1 MLTLVKMARGGH
13 IRLDV
18 EGSIYQETD
27 GAGQK
32 HYRVE
37 INSIKWPHRNT
48 VVDLK
53 NIASMDQVEESF
65 LETTYANKRD

>member
-18 EGSIYQETD
+18 EGNIYPETD

-32 HYRVE
+32 RFRVE
-37 INSIKWPHRNT
+37 INSIKWPRRNT
-48 VVDLK
+48 VVDFK
-53 NIASMDQVEESF
+53 NIASMEQVEESF

>member
-13 IRLDV
+13 IHLEV
-18 EGSIYQETD
+18 EGSIYPETD

-37 INSIKWPHRNT
+37 IQSIKWPRRDTIVGSN
-48 VVDLK
+48 L
-53 NIASMDQVEESF
+53 IASMDQVEESF

>member
-1 MLTLVKMARGGH
+1 MARGGH
-13 IRLDV
+13 IHLEV
-18 EGSIYQETD
+18 EGSIYPETD

-37 INSIKWPHRNT
+37 IQSIKWPRGKIVNQ
-48 VVDLK
+48 DL
-53 NIASMDQVEESF
+53 IASMDQVEESF

>member
-1 MLTLVKMARGGH
+1 MLTPVKMARGGH
-13 IRLDV
+13 IRLEV
-18 EGSIYQETD
+18 EGSIYPETD

-37 INSIKWPHRNT
+37 IQSIKWPRGKIVNQA
-48 VVDLK
+48 L
-53 NIASMDQVEESF
+53 IASMDQVEESF

>member
-1 MLTLVKMARGGH
+1 MLTPVKMARGGH
-13 IRLDV
+13 IRLEV
-18 EGSIYQETD
+18 EGSIYPETD

-37 INSIKWPHRNT
+37 IQSIKWPRGKIVNQ
-48 VVDLK
+48 DL
-53 NIASMDQVEESF
+53 IASMDQVEESF

>member
-1 MLTLVKMARGGH
+1 MLTLVNMARGGH
-13 IRLDV
+13 IRLEV
-18 EGSIYQETD
+18 EGSIYPETD

-37 INSIKWPHRNT
+37 IQSIKWPRGKIVNQ
-48 VVDLK
+48 DL
-53 NIASMDQVEESF
+53 IASMDQVEESF